1 MSGFFKILTER
12 VVPRRV
18 LAYLWSLDAVDKIS
32 TWAGRLVGNLTLA
45 KISSSILWADEGL
58 KESDKAV
65 NDTCG
70 WVRSKCSEQ
79 VLRVRDLRPGDAQL
93 RSNEF
98 AQSLEQGSPLMILD
112 RSCAWVEQLEFGTQR
127 MAVKPKEVLHK
138 AILTLENRRNELL
151 RELDSIS
158 LQIQNQ
164 KAQYS
169 QLINEDAPI
178 HKLPN
183 ELLTEIFLDCQQISA
198 RSRNKNRSQTPFQVA
213 ASHVSRRWRE
223 AILATPLLWNTV
235 DFHIRPMNHVQG
247 RVLSQ
252 LGAHITRSDTCFLD
266 VSLNFHIVDQLSS
279 YFKLLGA
286 HSRRWRRLSIVT
298 KHEQVEEIS
307 ELLRNAEA
315 PILQH
320 LSLNIGKPEQG
331 SLSPRKP
338 YSTVVQNIL
347 MLGAPSLSFLRLAGF
362 ALGNSHPPTS
372 FVTTLHLDGWT
383 RHYMAHDQFR
393 TILENTPL
401 LVNLSLNQLTFADP
415 WALSILV
422 PINTN
427 DAIDIFDSPV
437 LPSVQTV
444 CLESCAFD
452 EPEIENLIRAFP
464 SVSYLSIDEAMPDIF
479 FMLLPNSPETEPE
492 TEPARPC
499 PWPHLRTLAIQDLQP
514 VDVTPLCHLVYTRR
528 NGPAALTKIQLD
540 RRSRTVLQTKD
551 RLDWL
556 QDQLEV
562 DRNYVPDPW
571 PTGLGYED
579 VHDLLE

>member
-1 MSGFFKILTER
+1 M
-12 VVPRRV
+12 
-18 LAYLWSLDAVDKIS
+18 
-32 TWAGRLVGNLTLA
+32 
-45 KISSSILWADEGL
+45 
-58 KESDKAV
+58 AV
-65 NDTCG
+65 N
-70 WVRSKCSEQ
+70 
-79 VLRVRDLRPGDAQL
+79 
-93 RSNEF
+93 
-98 AQSLEQGSPLMILD
+98 
-112 RSCAWVEQLEFGTQR
+112 
-127 MAVKPKEVLHK
+127 PKEVLQK
-138 AILTLENRRNELL
+138 SISTLENRRDEIL
-151 RELDSIS
+151 RELDNLS
-158 LQIQNQ
+158 LQLHNQ

-169 QLINEDAPI
+169 QLLNEDAPI

-183 ELLTEIFLDCQQISA
+183 ELLTEIFLDCKQISA
-198 RSRNKNRSQTPFQVA
+198 RSRNKSRVQIPFQVA

-223 AILATPLLWNTV
+223 AILATPLLWNTM
-235 DFHIRPMNHVQG
+235 DFHIRPMNHVQR

-252 LGAHITRSDTCFLD
+252 LGAHIKRSDTCFLD
-266 VSLNFHIVDQLSS
+266 ISLNFHIVDQLSS

-307 ELLRNAEA
+307 ELLRHAEA

-338 YSTVVQNIL
+338 YSAIAQNIL

-362 ALGNSHPPTS
+362 ALGNSHPPTC

-383 RHYMAHDQFR
+383 RHYMVHDQFR

-401 LVNLSLNQLTFADP
+401 LVNLSLNQLTVHHPRDP
-415 WALSILV
+415 LEVLQTVNLANLRSLRIHGPCPSLFRLI
-422 PINTN
+422 PMMRMPQLHTFSLHR
-427 DAIDIFDSPV
+427 IDIFDSPI

-492 TEPARPC
+492 PDPARPC
-499 PWPHLRTLAIQDLQP
+499 PWPHLLTLAIQDLQP

-528 NGPAALTKIQLD
+528 NGPAALKKIHLD

-571 PTGLGYED
+571 PAGLGYED